1 MTTADELSAELLT
14 RIVRHV
20 RRSFPRVPID
30 FVADAV
36 EDALVEYVVHPQHFA
51 SAAGGTLDGFLT
63 HAAKRNLQNRLRTER
78 RRDAREREYA
88 RQGPRFTVLASGDD
102 GDERKHHRALR
113 HVLTVVCSREELAAA
128 MMWLRDAAATAAIAT
143 KLKLG
148 DLPIATQR
156 REVKRFKD
164 RVIKRIS
171 RYVQRHH
178 A

>member
-1 MTTADELSAELLT
+1 
-14 RIVRHV
+14 
-20 RRSFPRVPID
+20 
-30 FVADAV
+30 
-36 EDALVEYVVHPQHFA
+36 
-51 SAAGGTLDGFLT
+51 
-63 HAAKRNLQNRLRTER
+63 
-78 RRDAREREYA
+78 
-88 RQGPRFTVLASGDD
+88 
-102 GDERKHHRALR
+102 
-113 HVLTVVCSREELAAA
+113 